1 MFPTY
6 KYPVSRG
13 ARVRNAR
20 IVLLQL
26 RLRIRALTQ
35 GIFQYNNTL
44 GFDIPLLKTMLP
56 MYRRSLCRPTT
67 TISTHHPIGAIRMY
81 AVLLQRLR
89 KICRMEKLFAI
100 SCLLKLEPDVIKVL
114 NDTIEYTKHT

>member
-44 GFDIPLLKTMLP
+44 GFDVRLLKAMLP
-56 MYRRSLCRPTT
+56 TYR
-67 TISTHHPIGAIRMY
+67 
-81 AVLLQRLR
+81 
-89 KICRMEKLFAI
+89 
-100 SCLLKLEPDVIKVL
+100 
-114 NDTIEYTKHT
+114 